1 MDSIWAAK
9 IGQPFHVDSND
20 INVELD
26 VISDLHDNF
35 KVNILL
41 HNSQLALIIGDIMK
55 KIYKPTA
62 KKTISEVLSCLQDLN
77 DFQKKLPAKLR
88 ENVIIKEDRT
98 TANLYLRLNQIVIIT
113 TRPLV
118 LAMFI
123 GQGKDLSNKP
133 EVKHAIQK
141 CASAASA
148 NINILKNLKKMGL
161 FSDFGFW
168 DARYLFSSLLI
179 LYMISG
185 GGAHSDLIAI
195 GRQLNREMASS
206 GNFTAI
212 ENEKRFKE
220 LDFLFDRMRDRSDI
234 NEGLATGHNTAQIS
248 TKAKEVVVSPNS
260 LLVDDIAKIFTNI
273 SALDSENNI
282 DDIDDLFEPL
292 PKDLLPD
299 IWKDIT
305 TNLMSWDEGF

>member
-1 MDSIWAAK
+1 
-9 IGQPFHVDSND
+9 
-20 INVELD
+20 
-26 VISDLHDNF
+26 
-35 KVNILL
+35 
-41 HNSQLALIIGDIMK
+41 
-55 KIYKPTA
+55 
-62 KKTISEVLSCLQDLN
+62 
-77 DFQKKLPAKLR
+77 
-88 ENVIIKEDRT
+88 
-98 TANLYLRLNQIVIIT
+98 
-113 TRPLV
+113 
-118 LAMFI
+118 MFI
-123 GQGKDLSNKP
+123 GQGKDLPNKP
-133 EVKHAIQK
+133 QVNYAIRK

-148 NINILKNLKKMGL
+148 NINILQNLKKMGL

-185 GGAHSDLIAI
+185 GGANSDLIAI

-220 LDFLFDRMRDRSDI
+220 LDFLFDRMRDRSDTDG
-234 NEGLATGHNTAQIS
+234 GLLSGRSTEPIS
-248 TKAKEVVVSPNS
+248 AKAKEAVVSPNS

-282 DDIDDLFEPL
+282 EDINDLFEPL
-292 PKDLLPD
+292 PKELLPD